1 MNPGKLIIFSAPSGS
16 GKSTIV
22 NHLIDRGMPIEF
34 SISACSRQPR
44 GKEKDGEHYYF
55 LSPEE
60 FKAKV
65 EQDEFLEWEEVYE
78 GNYYGTLRSEVDRI
92 WAKGKHVIFDID
104 VVGGLN
110 LKKQFGDHALS
121 VFIKAPSIDV
131 LKKRLMIRNTE
142 SSDQL
147 KMRLDKAEEEM
158 DYAKDFDLIITNDDL
173 KTAQEEAY
181 KKVSQF
187 ING

>member
-1 MNPGKLIIFSAPSGS
+1 
-16 GKSTIV
+16 
-22 NHLIDRGMPIEF
+22 
-34 SISACSRQPR
+34 
-44 GKEKDGEHYYF
+44 
-55 LSPEE
+55 
-60 FKAKV
+60 
-65 EQDEFLEWEEVYE
+65 
-78 GNYYGTLRSEVDRI
+78 
-92 WAKGKHVIFDID
+92 VIFDID

-158 DYAKDFDLIITNDDL
+158 NYAKDFDLIITNDDL